1 MANARQARSPREISG
16 QRFAKAA
23 TCSASPSPKGT
34 TATPGNIAFN
44 FCGDMIGL
52 FWLSFT
58 RTSHKFTAL
67 IEIDNNDE
75 TIAS

>member
-1 MANARQARSPREISG
+1 
-16 QRFAKAA
+16 
-23 TCSASPSPKGT
+23 
-34 TATPGNIAFN
+34 
-44 FCGDMIGL
+44 MIGL

-67 IEIDNNDE
+67 IDIDNNDE